1 MSRKRKRRTRQQKPQ
16 RVAAP
21 VQGMMATMPEVQT
34 ALNTFYDSWKSFG
47 ELMFSLNLDAY
58 QSKHDMDAYTVYRWV
73 GLMASNIRNSIERF
87 KGHQYDKATW
97 DVGITDEDRAN
108 LNDDDDD
115 NDMLNKVSKYDSG
128 VITDEKWFKEHVGVL
143 YFTLKSF
150 GDLIDIYTDD
160 REEHP
165 ADIHLLNMLTSMS
178 QISDAVILAEKNKA
192 GNSFEL
198 VDNNDTSR
206 EAS

>member
-1 MSRKRKRRTRQQKPQ
+1 
-16 RVAAP
+16 
-21 VQGMMATMPEVQT
+21 
-34 ALNTFYDSWKSFG
+34 
-47 ELMFSLNLDAY
+47 
-58 QSKHDMDAYTVYRWV
+58 
-73 GLMASNIRNSIERF
+73 MASNIRNSIERF

-160 REEHP
+160 REERP